1 MYNSAKPWI
10 VPVLSNVYLMKI
22 LCFCVNIDVRIYLH
36 DTDSTDVLEGPGISC
51 GNVDT
56 SLGDILKLLM
66 ADMLVDRIDP
76 LLVENLVFLDD
87 DWFDDNVSVCFDTLL
102 DHCVACFVDIELSAV

>member
-22 LCFCVNIDVRIYLH
+22 LCFCVNIDVRIYWH
-36 DTDSTDVLEGPGISC
+36 DTESTDVLEGPGISC

-76 LLVENLVFLDD
+76 L
-87 DWFDDNVSVCFDTLL
+87 
-102 DHCVACFVDIELSAV
+102 